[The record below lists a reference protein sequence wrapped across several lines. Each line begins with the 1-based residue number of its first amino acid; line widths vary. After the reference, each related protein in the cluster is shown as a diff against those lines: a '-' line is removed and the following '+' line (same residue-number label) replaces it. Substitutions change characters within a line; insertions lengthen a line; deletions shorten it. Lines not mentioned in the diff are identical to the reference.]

1 VQRLANYIIF
11 MADGKIIECGTP
23 ADFFNNPQTTAAKQF
38 LKFSAGLLV

>member
-1 VQRLANYIIF
+1 MANSLELRSPLL
-11 MADGKIIECGTP
+11 DVNVVEWGTP